1 MNLGVK
7 TWVRGRFMVMVTIS
21 FIIPVRL
28 LEQLD
33 TLVRNEN
40 YPNRSKIIR
49 IAIRDLLKDRTPPFS
64 SIESLRK
71 YHHHYYYHKNTRSS
85 AQRISLKAPKELK
98 KELEKLVNQRVYPSK
113 SEAIR
118 VSILSFLKREIP
130 EKPKKAEYE
139 AGKPIEPEEIE
150 KEIENGLRM
159 NNK

>member
-1 MNLGVK
+1 MA
-7 TWVRGRFMVMVTIS
+7 MVTIS

-33 TLVRNEN
+33 TLVRNED

-49 IAIRDLLKDRTPPFS
+49 IAIRDLLKDRTPPFQ
-64 SIESLRK
+64 SIEYLRK
-71 YHHHYYYHKNTRSS
+71 YHHPHHHYHKNARSS
-85 AQRISLKAPKELK
+85 VLRISLKSPKELK

-118 VSILSFLKREIP
+118 VAILSFLKREIP
-130 EKPKKAEYE
+130 EVPKEAETE
-139 AGKPIEPEEIE
+139 TEKPIEPEELE
-150 KEIENGLRM
+150 KELEM